1 MPIQL
6 GTSVNALDR
15 VSTAHA
21 AAGAT
26 ATPAT
31 PLDLG
36 VQGGRNQPFLKLQ
49 ITAPAVSAL
58 VDAKTIIFSV
68 TDCATSGGS
77 YTAVAGMTAVITQLG
92 AGGVGAAAASYI
104 IPVPDHI
111 RRFVKVTAAVLAA
124 GGDNTAVSYVM
135 EVVRDFQG

>member
-1 MPIQL
+1 MPVQL
-6 GTSVNALDR
+6 GTSIHASDR

-21 AAGAT
+21 AAGST
-26 ATPAT
+26 STPAT

-36 VQGGRNQPFLKLQ
+36 PQGGRNQPFLKLQ
-49 ITAPAVSAL
+49 ITAPAVPSL

-92 AGGVGAAAASYI
+92 AGGAGAAAASLI
-104 IPVPDHI
+104 VPVPDHM
-111 RRFVKVTAAVLAA
+111 RRYVKVTAAVLAA
-124 GGDNTAVSYVM
+124 GGDNTAVSHIM